1 MCGLA
6 GVFDATGARH
16 NTALY
21 SRMAAR
27 LSHRGPDD
35 EGTYLSGPLALLHR
49 RLSILDPT
57 SAGHQPMCSEDG
69 SLAILHNGEIYN
81 FLELG
86 DELMALGHRFRSRSD
101 TEVMLAA
108 YREWGLDF
116 VSRFNG
122 IWAFALWDA
131 PRERLILSRD
141 HFGVK
146 PLFVAEREGTVYFAS
161 EIKAL
166 LEVPGISRDPNPAAL
181 RDFLV
186 DGVADHADETFFSS
200 VRRVPAAHSLVVER
214 DRRQLIRHWSPPALA
229 TDATDAVQPGDA
241 DLVDELRQRVVNAV
255 SLQLRSDVAL
265 GSCLSGGLD
274 SSTIV
279 SVAAGI
285 RDGRLTAARSHAERD
300 RPPQLA
306 FFAEFREPGI
316 DERRYVDEVIAATG
330 VELCTVTPTADD
342 FVDSLPVV
350 LAHQDEPFASASIV
364 VQYHVMQL
372 AHHAG
377 VTVLL
382 DGQGADEL
390 FAGYP
395 PFVAPRLGGALR
407 AGQLAGVMR
416 SAARSPGLL
425 PSTLRYA
432 VLGSRRRPR
441 WLGGRQTPP
450 WLGQT
455 LAEAGTLW
463 RDRSSPAGTVL
474 AQTLWQQITGDGL
487 PALLRYEDRNSMAF
501 GIEARVPFLDLP
513 LVEFALQLPDR
524 LKIARGRR
532 KVALLHAMRGI
543 VPDAVRGRRDKIA
556 FAPPQRRWLAEA
568 APRLAHLGVKPLL
581 ESEGFVRAGLVAA
594 ALERAA
600 AGREDDPATW
610 RPLISEMW
618 LRRA

>member
-6 GVFDATGARH
+6 GVLHATGTGRDDG
-16 NTALY
+16 LY
-21 SRMAAR
+21 RRMMGRIA
-27 LSHRGPDD
+27 HRGPDD
-35 EGTYLSGPLALLHR
+35 DGIFLTGPLALLHR
-49 RLSILDPT
+49 RLSILDTT

-81 FLELG
+81 FLELA

-116 VSRFNG
+116 VTRFNG

-146 PLFVAEREGTVYFAS
+146 PLFVAERDGTVYFAS

-166 LEVPGISRDPNPAAL
+166 LEVPGVGRDPRPAAL

-186 DGVADHADETFFSS
+186 NGVADHADQTFFSS
-200 VRRVPAAHSLVVER
+200 IRRVPAAHSLVVER
-214 DRRQLIRHWSPPALA
+214 DRRQLIRHWSPPTLS
-229 TDATDAVQPGDA
+229 TDARDAAQPGDA
-241 DLVDELRQRVVNAV
+241 DLVEELRQRIVNAV

-285 RDGRLTAARSHAERD
+285 RDGHLTAERSHAERD
-300 RPPQLA
+300 RQPQLA

-316 DERRYVDEVIAATG
+316 DERRYVDEVVAATG
-330 VELCTVTPTADD
+330 VELRTVTPSSED
-342 FVDSLPVV
+342 FVDSLPIV
-350 LAHQDEPFASASIV
+350 LEHQDEPFASASIV

-372 AHHAG
+372 AHRAG

-395 PFVAPRLGGALR
+395 PFLGPRLGGALR

-416 SAARSPGLL
+416 AAARAPGLL
-425 PSTLRYA
+425 PSILRYA
-432 VLGSRRRPR
+432 VLGSSRRPG
-441 WLGGRQTPP
+441 WLGGRRTPG
-450 WLGQT
+450 WLGPA
-455 LAEAGTLW
+455 LADAGTLW
-463 RDRSSPAGTVL
+463 SEEPSPQGTVL

-501 GIEARVPFLDLP
+501 GIEARVPFLDVP
-513 LVEFALQLPDR
+513 LVEFALGLPDR

-532 KVALLHAMRGI
+532 KVALLRAMRGI
-543 VPDAVRGRRDKIA
+543 VPGAVRARRDKIA
-556 FAPPQRRWLAEA
+556 FAPPQRRWLSEA
-568 APRLAHLGVKPLL
+568 APRLAHLGVSPRL
-581 ESEGFVRAGLVAA
+581 ESEGFVRPGTVAG
-594 ALERAA
+594 ALERAG
-600 AGREDDPATW
+600 AGRNDDPLAW
-610 RPLISEMW
+610 RVLICEMW

>member
-6 GVFDATGARH
+6 GVYDATDPRRD
-16 NTALY
+16 TALY
-21 SRMAAR
+21 GRMAAR

-35 EGTYLSGPLALLHR
+35 EGTFLSGPLALLHR

-57 SAGHQPMCSEDG
+57 SAGHQPMCTEDG

-81 FLELG
+81 FLELA
-86 DELMALGHRFRSRSD
+86 DELIALGHRFRSRSD

-131 PRERLILSRD
+131 PRQRLILSRD

-146 PLFVAEREGTVYFAS
+146 PLFVAERDGAVYFAS

-166 LEVPGISRDPNPAAL
+166 LEVPGIGRDPLPAAL

-200 VRRVPAAHSLVVER
+200 IRRVPAAHSLVVEG
-214 DRRQLIRHWSPPALA
+214 DRRTLIRHWSPPGLS
-229 TDATDAVQPGDA
+229 TDARDAEQAGDA
-241 DLVDELRQRVVNAV
+241 ELVDELRQRVVNAV

-316 DERRYVDEVIAATG
+316 DERRYVDEVVAATG
-330 VELCTVTPTADD
+330 VELCTVTPTAHD
-342 FVDSLPVV
+342 FIDSLPIV
-350 LAHQDEPFASASIV
+350 LEHQDEPFASASIV

-372 AHHAG
+372 AHRAG

-395 PFVAPRLGGALR
+395 PFLGPRLGGALR
-407 AGQLAGVMR
+407 AGQVAGVMR
-416 SAARSPGLL
+416 AAAQAPGLL
-425 PSTLRYA
+425 PSILRYA
-432 VLGSRRRPR
+432 LLGSRRRPG
-441 WLGGRQTPP
+441 WLGGRQSPA
-450 WLGQT
+450 WLGPA
-455 LAEAGTLW
+455 LVDAGTLW
-463 RDRSSPAGTVL
+463 RDRPSPPGTVL

-501 GIEARVPFLDLP
+501 GIEARVPFLDVP

-532 KVALLHAMRGI
+532 KVALLRATRGI
-543 VPDAVRGRRDKIA
+543 VPDAVRARRDKIA
-556 FAPPQRRWLAEA
+556 FAPPQRRWLSEA
-568 APRLAHLGVKPLL
+568 APRLAHLAVNPRL
-581 ESEGFVRAGLVAA
+581 ESEGFVRAGTVAG

-600 AGREDDPATW
+600 AGREDDPVGW
-610 RPLISEMW
+610 RALIAEMW